1 MNKQDFWRR
10 EMSDRYD
17 DGHGLA
23 MLIAGFGLGTLVGT
37 VIGLLIAPKSGRE
50 LRADIAEYG
59 RDAYDKVKD
68 TGREAYEKGRE
79 RARHA
84 YEAGR
89 EKAGEYSSV
98 VKDKAS
104 DVREQLSSTAH
115 RFGEAVRAGV
125 ERARG
130 EAGSEPG
137 PEQPA

>member
-1 MNKQDFWRR
+1 
-10 EMSDRYD
+10 MSDRYD
-17 DGHGLA
+17 DGRGMA

-68 TGREAYEKGRE
+68 TSREAYEKGRE
-79 RARHA
+79 RARQA
-84 YEAGR
+84 YETSRERAGDYTSRVR
-89 EKAGEYSSV
+89 EKVDEVRDKVGE
-98 VKDKAS
+98 
-104 DVREQLSSTAH
+104 VRETLSGTVQ
-115 RFGEAVRAGV
+115 RFGDAVRAGV

-130 EAGSEPG
+130 PEGGEAAP